1 MTTHYRCPISTCPW
15 FHEYVAS
22 TSAPECPVSILSWSA
37 VAWASMSDRA
47 GRLLS
52 VVQVIDAHLSTHS
65 PVEWMTELRRVQARA
80 EDAETELD
88 QTLAALKTAK
98 SFAGATDALTSMRM
112 PTRVE
117 FEDVKAAF
125 ANAINP
131 QPEECAS

>member
-1 MTTHYRCPISTCPW
+1 
-15 FHEYVAS
+15 
-22 TSAPECPVSILSWSA
+22 
-37 VAWASMSDRA
+37 MSDRA

-52 VVQVIDAHLSTHS
+52 VAQVIDAHLATHS

-98 SFAGATDALTSMRM
+98 SFADATDALTSMRM
-112 PTRVE
+112 PTRAE

-125 ANAINP
+125 ASVINP